1 MPVIT
6 SNFTVGTTAVRVTD
20 GDNMPQ
26 DVLIH
31 NNGEGEDIIYL
42 GEDDQVTSSTG
53 TVLVASERITMELMP
68 GDELYAI
75 GAGPGTIDVRVLKI
89 QKA

>member
-6 SNFTVGTTAVRVTD
+6 NNFTVGTTAVKVIES
-20 GDNMPQ
+20 DNMPQ

-31 NNGEGEDIIYL
+31 NNGTGEAIIYL
-42 GEDDQVTSSTG
+42 GEDDQITASTG
-53 TVLVASERITMELMP
+53 TVLVAEERITMELLP
-68 GDELYAI
+68 GDDLFAI
-75 GAGPGTIDVRVLKI
+75 GSEAGIDVRVLKI

>member
-6 SNFTVGTTAVRVTD
+6 KNFTVGTTAVKVIES
-20 GDNMPQ
+20 DNMPQ

-31 NNGEGEDIIYL
+31 NNGTGEAIIYL
-42 GEDDQVTSSTG
+42 GEDDQITASTG
-53 TVLVASERITMELMP
+53 VILVAEERITMELLP
-68 GDELYAI
+68 GDDLFAI
-75 GAGPGTIDVRVLKI
+75 GSEAGIDVRVLKI